1 MKKVIINVEKLA
13 DPEYKYDKYYN
24 DHILWHI
31 LNTLNRHKIKYELDK
46 DNNYKII
53 LYLDANVTIHV
64 GKNLS
69 KEINFSFDEHYII
82 LYKNAENKSKIIKLN
97 FENHKIEVEVE
108 VDFADNKIKEKKKE
122 DRLKVGD
129 IVKHFK
135 RELLRNPGN
144 LYLYKIVG
152 FAKHTETKEPLVIYQ
167 ALYENDMM
175 GVHFDLYARPYDMFM
190 SEVDHNKYPYIKQ
203 KYRFEKYYSD
213 EEGK

>member
-53 LYLDANVTIHV
+53 LYLDTNVTIHV

-82 LYKNAENKSKIIKLN
+82 LYKNTENKSKIIKLN

-108 VDFADNKIKEKKKE
+108 VDFADNKIEEKKKE

-135 RELLRNPGN
+135 RELLCNPGN

-167 ALYENDMM
+167 ALY
-175 GVHFDLYARPYDMFM
+175 ARPYDMFM
-190 SEVDHNKYPYIKQ
+190 SEVDHQKYPYIKQ

-213 EEGK
+213 EEDK